1 MRGRRQPSVA
11 SNPVFV
17 GAVTVLVVVAAV
29 LLAYQANQGLPFV
42 PTFQLKVDTPDAAR
56 LVVGNEVREG
66 GYRIGQVTAIDPIGG
81 TDGRLGAAQL
91 TLKLD
96 LAATPMPDD
105 TTIRIRPRSALGL
118 KYVDLLRGDSGTAL
132 QEGEVIATSANPVG
146 PELDDFFSIFDER
159 TRTNVDRNLDYF
171 GTALAGRG
179 AALNRTLGALPE
191 LLGDLPPVMRTLADP
206 DTRLQRLLTETGDL
220 TRVLAPQAS
229 TLARGFTGMAE
240 TFEAL
245 SRDPQALRRTIARSP
260 ATLDEGIRS
269 LPPTRPLLAR
279 LAAISDEVQGT
290 ARELRRS
297 VPAINRALGAG
308 TPVLRRLPAFTD
320 DLEGALDAL
329 RELANSPTTDLTL
342 AGLTDTMKTLNP
354 TLQYLGPFQTVCN
367 YFTYWW
373 THLADHISDED
384 ATGTVQRVQV
394 KNAPPEQ
401 ENSLTTFGRA
411 RPANGGHVDP
421 VQHAIFGDAVALHGQ
436 DYGAAIDA
444 AGEADCES
452 GQRGYPGR
460 LAEGYPADLN
470 IAVDPR
476 TPGTQGPTYKGRARV
491 PEGQSFA
498 NEPTGIAPS
507 VVNP

>member
-1 MRGRRQPSVA
+1 M
-11 SNPVFV
+11 
-17 GAVTVLVVVAAV
+17 
-29 LLAYQANQGLPFV
+29 
-42 PTFQLKVDTPDAAR
+42 
-56 LVVGNEVREG
+56 
-66 GYRIGQVTAIDPIGG
+66 
-81 TDGRLGAAQL
+81 
-91 TLKLD
+91 
-96 LAATPMPDD
+96 
-105 TTIRIRPRSALGL
+105 
-118 KYVDLLRGDSGTAL
+118 
-132 QEGEVIATSANPVG
+132 
-146 PELDDFFSIFDER
+146 
-159 TRTNVDRNLDYF
+159 
-171 GTALAGRG
+171 
-179 AALNRTLGALPE
+179 
-191 LLGDLPPVMRTLADP
+191 
-206 DTRLQRLLTETGDL
+206 
-220 TRVLAPQAS
+220 
-229 TLARGFTGMAE
+229 
-240 TFEAL
+240 
-245 SRDPQALRRTIARSP
+245 
-260 ATLDEGIRS
+260 
-269 LPPTRPLLAR
+269 
-279 LAAISDEVQGT
+279 
-290 ARELRRS
+290 
-297 VPAINRALGAG
+297 PAINRALGAG

-436 DYGAAIDA
+436 DYGAAVDA
-444 AGEADCES
+444 AGNADCES